1 MSGFSTSRVHPL
13 QLFAAV
19 AMFAVALVAGCT
31 SDSYGCPPQQ
41 LQQQLNS
48 GCYQQQALVAPYA
61 VQQLVVPQRIV
72 VQRYVQPQQ
81 IVSHH
86 VAQQQVVVQKVR
98 APLVQRIEVAPQRS
112 VTRQRIVT
120 RTR

>member
-1 MSGFSTSRVHPL
+1 MKSLLGL
-13 QLFAAV
+13 CML
-19 AMFAVALVAGCT
+19 ALCAIGMLAGCQ

-41 LQQQLNS
+41 LNS
-48 GCYQQQALVAPYA
+48 GCQVQALVQPYA
-61 VQQLVVPQRIV
+61 VQQLVAPQRIV
-72 VQRYVQPQQ
+72 IQRYVQPQQ

-86 VAQQQVVVQKVR
+86 VAQQQVIVQKVR

>member
-1 MSGFSTSRVHPL
+1 MLGLNTSRLHPL
-13 QLFAAV
+13 QLFAAC
-19 AMFAVALVAGCT
+19 AMLAIGLIAGCQG
-31 SDSYGCPPQQ
+31 DSYGCPPV
-41 LQQQLNS
+41 QQLNA
-48 GCYQQQALVAPYA
+48 GCYAQQAIVQPYAVSQLVAP
-61 VQQLVVPQRIV
+61 QQIV

-81 IVSHH
+81 IVQHH
-86 VAQQQVVVQKVR
+86 VAQQQVIVQKVR